1 MFLRDLGIGSI
12 IFRLDELDV
21 SPQVVRALEHANP
34 GDGSPTNR
42 PRAFYRALQ
51 AAGITT
57 RAGCRKL
64 DIIHRLG
71 CGVRACGLAETYCHT
86 QPFGFTPESGSFDPD
101 KKLQAAWCRLR
112 SKLPQRSEQAPSL
125 KKTVPCFAR
134 SR

>member
-57 RAGCRKL
+57 RAGGRKL

-71 CGVRACGLAETYCHT
+71 CGVRACGSRGNLLPYAAFWVH
-86 QPFGFTPESGSFDPD
+86 PRNRDPSIPTTN
-101 KKLQAAWCRLR
+101 CGRLGVAYD
-112 SKLPQRSEQAPSL
+112 PNCRSEAS
-125 KKTVPCFAR
+125 KH
-134 SR
+134 